1 MIKDGGAESSLIQWS
16 EKKALGEG
24 LGMNCK
30 TLLLLFLPL
39 TVLKF
44 FAYTDF
50 IDPTVILADELKMT
64 RLAYWMWNIVA
75 VLIFEVAMAL
85 AYTILFDDA
94 HGHEVVVCSMAA
106 MTFIAGC
113 SVYPLQGNFS
123 SWMGING
130 SGLWIKL
137 AVMIGICMLAV
148 VGGRMGNNRE
158 GYSKV

>member
-1 MIKDGGAESSLIQWS
+1 
-16 EKKALGEG
+16 
-24 LGMNCK
+24 MNCK

-50 IDPTVILADELKMT
+50 IDPTDILADGLKMT

-94 HGHEVVVCSMAA
+94 QGHEVVVCSMAA
-106 MTFIAGC
+106 MTLIAGC
-113 SVYPLQGNFS
+113 SVYSLQGNLS

-148 VGGRMGNNRE
+148 VGGRMGNNNRE